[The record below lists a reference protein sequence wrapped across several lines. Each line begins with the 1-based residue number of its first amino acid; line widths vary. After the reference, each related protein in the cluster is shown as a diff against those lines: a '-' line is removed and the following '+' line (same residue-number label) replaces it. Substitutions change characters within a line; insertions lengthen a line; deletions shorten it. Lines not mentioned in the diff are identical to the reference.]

1 MVRDRFTCDPRTL
14 LEAISIMNGR
24 FAKEEGFFFEHS
36 FASSNCDLVFTRAYN
51 FLNLFD
57 DKSQHKQSVLAA

>member
-36 FASSNCDLVFTRAYN
+36 FAS
-51 FLNLFD
+51 
-57 DKSQHKQSVLAA
+57 